1 MNPITAL
8 TARPALPGLVSP
20 TEVAGQATSPRNN
33 APLPARDPVALS
45 RDGQQLARRSDALGE
60 RVGRVGA
67 ATLDMAQ
74 SFLGDFATRL
84 FGKEAEGMSLSF
96 DSLSLSAESRF
107 TAARQRSQGSEGI
120 SESGAM
126 RLEDS
131 ASFIGSGTL
140 TTADGRQ
147 FSFEIEVQY
156 EFVAEAAYS
165 RSSGGRSNGPASL
178 AGLEN
183 RPAGPF
189 SAPSR
194 STAAEAPFANGQ
206 TEPIMARFGGTAAEL
221 LQRLTTEDTR
231 LPFRIDPPQYLESP
245 KSLES
250 LQGPESAAPTAPL
263 LGELLLRLLDLPGGP
278 RNVDL
283 RPAPEGTT
291 EAERPG
297 RVDLKA

>member
-8 TARPALPGLVSP
+8 AARPALPGLVSP
-20 TEVAGQATSPRNN
+20 TEVAGQAASPRNN

-165 RSSGGRSNGPASL
+165 RNSSGPASL

-189 SAPSR
+189 PAPAR
-194 STAAEAPFANGQ
+194 NPAAETTLATNKG
-206 TEPIMARFGGTAAEL
+206 EPIIARFGGTAAEL
-221 LQRLTTEDTR
+221 LQRLTPEDTR
-231 LPFRIDPPQYLESP
+231 LPFRIDPPQNP
-245 KSLES
+245 D
-250 LQGPESAAPTAPL
+250 SAAPTAPL

-283 RPAPEGTT
+283 RPAPEGSA